1 MSARY
6 RLIYR
11 NGKPFAEYEGDE
23 LVWLDPDYQPPKTSD
38 LPAPQLIRDSVEPF
52 QSMADGLLYDSKSAY
67 RRTLKERGLVELG
80 NDAPVQAPK
89 PKPDTKRTELLHRQL
104 ADVSDREANKLIKQ
118 LKKELTP

>member
-23 LVWLDPDYQPPKTSD
+23 LVWLDPEYQSPKASD
-38 LPAPQLIRDSVEPF
+38 LAAPRIIRDVVEPF
-52 QSMADGLLYDSKSAY
+52 QSMADGRLYDSKSAY

-80 NDAPVQAPK
+80 NDAPIQPPTPK
-89 PKPDTKRTELLHRQL
+89 ADTSRREVLHRQL
-104 ADVSDREANKLIKQ
+104 ADVSDKQADKLIKQ
-118 LKKELTP
+118 LKKEISP

>member
-6 RLIYR
+6 RAIYR
-11 NGKPFAEYEGDE
+11 NGKLFAEYEGDE
-23 LVWLDPDYQPPKTSD
+23 LVWLDPEYEPPKASD
-38 LPAPQLIRDSVEPF
+38 LAKPGLIRDSVDPF

-80 NDAPVQAPK
+80 NDAPDKPPPIPK
-89 PKPDTKRTELLHRQL
+89 KDSRREVLHRQL
-104 ADVSDREANKLIKQ
+104 ADVSDRQADKMIKQ